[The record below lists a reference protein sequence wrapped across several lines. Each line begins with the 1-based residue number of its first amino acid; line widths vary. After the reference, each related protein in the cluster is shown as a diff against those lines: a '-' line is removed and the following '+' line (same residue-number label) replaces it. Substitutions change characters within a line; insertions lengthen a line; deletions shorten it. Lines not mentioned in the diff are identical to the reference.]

1 MDIWFQRRQD
11 QLLCKKLNYALV
23 SNVHNFKYYE
33 IKIPRVD
40 TDHRMV
46 VIGLKSDTTAQHRK
60 YIKQR
65 KTLMITINN
74 NNQNSGDSLIQQ
86 LQRQKPKKV
95 PNLDHRI
102 NSWISATTWELID
115 NKAAARREGNIE
127 ENKRLKKL
135 VRKALRK
142 DRRIRADKAAAE
154 IEKFLVHGNVR
165 DAYKIIG
172 RWYKKETVKAP
183 IPTQMEEET
192 TRQEYQNLYA
202 QQHLTAPNIT
212 LFHNQA
218 HVDDTVPTEAEIK
231 VALKDMNRH
240 KAHGV
245 CQHIHPYIL

>member
-1 MDIWFQRRQD
+1 M
-11 QLLCKKLNYALV
+11 
-23 SNVHNFKYYE
+23 
-33 IKIPRVD
+33 
-40 TDHRMV
+40 
-46 VIGLKSDTTAQHRK
+46 
-60 YIKQR
+60 
-65 KTLMITINN
+65 
-74 NNQNSGDSLIQQ
+74 
-86 LQRQKPKKV
+86 

-102 NSWISATTWELID
+102 NSWIFATTWELID

-183 IPTQMEEET
+183 IPTQMEEEI

-240 KAHGV
+240 KAPGCTGLTV
-245 CQHIHPYIL
+245 EDLQCWMKESEGETTQRD